1 MACAA
6 TDDSIQQNT
15 PKPELNKKAE
25 NHSPNGQ
32 NTSPRNYST
41 HNQSVDI
48 SQTSTK
54 TVIDTLPPSSQI
66 EDLKKKES
74 ELSQKQRELRQLET
88 KLKKREEDVK
98 LKETKIKEYE
108 KNNLKLETKLE
119 NLEFKNKEL
128 ECTILTLKTRLNNI
142 DNQGEHS
149 EQTPTQ
155 YTSHQTSSSQ
165 NISRHSELIQGI
177 HDRVSAY
184 VLLKVEKQI
193 EKLIDLDNDV
203 SEQEYTSHTFNE
215 TETVDAHH
223 EFSPPNTGNSPSVT
237 FKDQVNKPVYSENRL
252 INQSVTTMPEAYNQ
266 RQCRKPEKWDS
277 YSNDTYQQPTN
288 DGTVEYNNGQPL
300 FYQADP
306 NVVRK
311 EKRFLR
317 KRNLINLVN

>member
-1 MACAA
+1 MFSHLC
-6 TDDSIQQNT
+6 NV
-15 PKPELNKKAE
+15 
-25 NHSPNGQ
+25 
-32 NTSPRNYST
+32 Y
-41 HNQSVDI
+41 
-48 SQTSTK
+48 
-54 TVIDTLPPSSQI
+54 
-66 EDLKKKES
+66 
-74 ELSQKQRELRQLET
+74 
-88 KLKKREEDVK
+88 
-98 LKETKIKEYE
+98 
-108 KNNLKLETKLE
+108 
-119 NLEFKNKEL
+119 
-128 ECTILTLKTRLNNI
+128 
-142 DNQGEHS
+142 
-149 EQTPTQ
+149 
-155 YTSHQTSSSQ
+155 HQTSSSQ

-184 VLLKVEKQI
+184 VRLKVEKQI

-215 TETVDAHH
+215 TETDDAHH

-237 FKDQVNKPVYSENRL
+237 FKDQVNKPVYPENRF

-311 EKRFLR
+311 EKPFLQ
-317 KRNLINLVN
+317 KRNLMNLVH